1 MKKAKNDFN
10 LILFFIFVSIFFL
23 TGIVEGIKMGFSLLI
38 SIKISLMETFILTLF
53 PLLVIL
59 YLERHP
65 SYKEISGLVG
75 VATFLLSFLILY
87 SAAKWIGPVF
97 IIKPDK
103 PLLVSAK
110 PFLMGSMVVVI
121 LLIMSFYEKRR
132 ES

>member
-38 SIKISLMETFILTLF
+38 SMKISLTETLILTLL
-53 PLLVIL
+53 PLFVIL

-87 SAAKWIGPVF
+87 SVTNWIGPVF

>member
-23 TGIVEGIKMGFSLLI
+23 TGIVEGIKVGFSLLI
-38 SIKISLMETFILTLF
+38 SMKISLMETFILTLF
-53 PLLVIL
+53 PLFVIL

-87 SAAKWIGPVF
+87 SVTNWIGPVS